1 MVSYFTENTINDNFD
16 KNHSVIV
23 KMIFMMDS
31 SFVGKIKLIVNQSYN
46 DDNINSKKNISLFH
60 HLTKIST

>member
-31 SFVGKIKLIVNQSYN
+31 SFVGEIKVIVNQSYN

-60 HLTKIST
+60 H